1 MSTINDNAI
10 TVGSARDLMKASMKL
25 KIETIDNNPVISTL
39 KNFGI
44 INYEEKLNTESGT
57 QVTIYDAPRLQGKGA
72 TGDTDRYQLA
82 GGLESRSR
90 TLSIQ
95 THSNTVKYAL
105 AGSERQQISEFDLT
119 ARTPQLIAQWAS
131 CLAVSQVINQLGGN
145 TATSIEIPDVD
156 SDAFTGTD
164 ELLIATGHNTALA
177 PSARYKALGSDG
189 TGGITTD
196 QAVVAANS
204 LTLEDFMISREVINS
219 TALGVPVWDRLTKSV
234 QGVKVDAIALVS
246 TTGMNQL
253 KTDATANSLT
263 FAQFIYNGIAGG
275 GKVPLPANTVIY
287 EGIAFVEIPDNLMPR
302 GVNSSTAAPVANTRR
317 AILCGANAL
326 DMALGKGQTMNG
338 STLGGFEI
346 IMDDTHDKLNKI
358 GYTSVNMNSGCKKIQ
373 LTGTG
378 SNASTAYDN
387 ATYVITHYSRS

>member
-25 KIETIDNNPVISTL
+25 KLETIDHNPVISTL

-44 INYEEKLNTESGT
+44 INYEEKLTTESGT
-57 QVTIYDAPRLQGKGA
+57 QVTMYNAPRLEGKGS
-72 TGDTDRYQLA
+72 TGDVDRYQLA
-82 GGLESRSR
+82 GSLESGLR

-119 ARTPQLIAQWAS
+119 ARTPQLISQWAS
-131 CLAVSQVINQLGGN
+131 CLTVAQAINQLGGN

-156 SDAFTGTD
+156 SDAFATTA

-177 PSARYKALGSDG
+177 PSARYKAIGSDG

-196 QAVVAANS
+196 QGVVAANA

-219 TALGVPVWDRLTKSV
+219 TAVGIPVWDRLTKSV

-253 KTDATANSLT
+253 KNDATASALT
-263 FAQFIYNGIAGG
+263 FGQFIYNAIAGG
-275 GKVPLPANTVIY
+275 GKPPLPSGTYIY
-287 EGIAFVEIPDNLMPR
+287 EGIAFIEIPDNLMPR
-302 GVNSSTAAPVANTRR
+302 GVHSSTAAAVANTRR
-317 AILCGANAL
+317 AVLCGANAL

-338 STLGGFEI
+338 NTLGGFEI

-358 GYTSVNMNSGCKKIQ
+358 GYTSVNMNSGCKKVQ
-373 LTGTG
+373 LFGTG
-378 SNASTAYDN
+378 ANAATAYDN